1 MEAIRTS
8 NLTKDYASVRALEG
22 LNLQVPRGSIFGFL
36 GPNGAGKTTTIRLLL
51 GLIFP
56 TAGQAEVLGE
66 DPFTSTSYKER
77 VGYVSENRIFYESF
91 KVCELI
97 AFTKDCYPHW
107 SKEREEKLLELF
119 EIPLNQ
125 KVKNLSK
132 GMKSQLAFLLAFCPQ
147 PELLILDEPTEGM
160 DPLVRRDFLATL
172 LSAEHIEGTT
182 VFISSHLL
190 NEVERVAE
198 YVGLLH
204 QGKLV
209 LSSRLDHLKES
220 EFEVEVVFNNPLS
233 LEELQKYPGV
243 ISVEKKG
250 AQCIIEYRGEREKL
264 QAALASFQ
272 PSYINFNPL
281 NLEEIFFRYVEKER
295 GGLK

>member
-1 MEAIRTS
+1 
-8 NLTKDYASVRALEG
+8 
-22 LNLQVPRGSIFGFL
+22 
-36 GPNGAGKTTTIRLLL
+36 
-51 GLIFP
+51 
-56 TAGQAEVLGE
+56 
-66 DPFTSTSYKER
+66 
-77 VGYVSENRIFYESF
+77 
-91 KVCELI
+91 
-97 AFTKDCYPHW
+97 
-107 SKEREEKLLELF
+107 
-119 EIPLNQ
+119 
-125 KVKNLSK
+125 
-132 GMKSQLAFLLAFCPQ
+132 
-147 PELLILDEPTEGM
+147 M

-220 EFEVEVVFNNPLS
+220 EFEVEVVFNNPPS
-233 LEELQKYPGV
+233 LEEIQKYPGV

-250 AQCIIEYRGEREKL
+250 AQWIIEYRGEREKL

-295 GGLK
+295 GA